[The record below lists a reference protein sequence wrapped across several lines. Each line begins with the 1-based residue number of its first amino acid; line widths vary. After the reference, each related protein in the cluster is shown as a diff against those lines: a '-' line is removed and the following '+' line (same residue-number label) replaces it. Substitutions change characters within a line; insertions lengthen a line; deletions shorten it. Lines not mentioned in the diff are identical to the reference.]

1 MSVAIFLIAC
11 CVIITI
17 SYHAACYLSWI
28 MDYDSSIPKITFSQF
43 RQMHALVPNKWE
55 WSYGKLYYID
65 FYMTSFGLEHKMRNE
80 VAFASYRDYKKFC
93 KFINVAERNR
103 INFERMKKEA
113 DLARYFQEDINN
125 YRKKNDE
132 FIKNE
137 LSRIANNSGDAFT
150 LVWGTGDN
158 GVLIGEIN
166 EGRRCV

>member
-1 MSVAIFLIAC
+1 MLVAISLIAGC
-11 CVIITI
+11 AVVII
-17 SYHAACYLSWI
+17 SYHATCYLSWV
-28 MDYDSSIPKITFSQF
+28 MNYDSYIPKITFNQF
-43 RQMHALVPNKWE
+43 RQMYILVPNKWE

-65 FYMTSFGLEHKMRNE
+65 FYMTSFGLEHKIRNK
-80 VAFASYRDYKKFC
+80 VAFTSYRD
-93 KFINVAERNR
+93 INVAEKNR

-113 DLARYFQEDINN
+113 DLAKHFQEDINN

-137 LSRIANNSGDAFT
+137 LSRIADNSGDAFT

-158 GVLIGEIN
+158 GVLVGEID